1 MLYDKDRPHSTQS
14 FPAVFTQI
22 QAPRFHGVFDWNTM
36 GIALLYPQW
45 LAIAYSKN
53 KLLLIRESGS
63 KGRDWEGAS
72 LTPHSRTL
80 SASCCQPPAAL
91 LTTVVFKP
99 VLHRAAL
106 RKPTGHRLFPSFTNS
121 HFQNE
126 AQSKTFLV
134 KMSDIC
140 LRVNIIFMS
149 MASHLTS
156 LWNRGL
162 RQLRN
167 GGMLW
172 AFRSALA
179 RGKRSLFLSSLS
191 VSLSRVPVHGWIT
204 RILSYGSSLLVG
216 AGRLQWT
223 TILDI

>member
-1 MLYDKDRPHSTQS
+1 MRCCSFCSAATARSSISLNLLLCSWNLKIFNKMLYDKDRPHSTQS
-14 FPAVFTQI
+14 FPAVSTQI
-22 QAPRFHGVFDWNTM
+22 QAPGFHGLFDWNTM

-72 LTPHSRTL
+72 LTLHLRTP
-80 SASCCQPPAAL
+80 SARCCQPRVAL

-106 RKPTGHRLFPSFTNS
+106 REPTGHRLFPSFTNS
-121 HFQNE
+121 HSQNE
-126 AQSKTFLV
+126 AQYKTFLV

-140 LRVNIIFMS
+140 LRVNIIFIS

-167 GGMLW
+167 GGML
-172 AFRSALA
+172 
-179 RGKRSLFLSSLS
+179 
-191 VSLSRVPVHGWIT
+191 
-204 RILSYGSSLLVG
+204 
-216 AGRLQWT
+216 
-223 TILDI
+223 

>member
-1 MLYDKDRPHSTQS
+1 MRCCSFCSAATARSSICLNLLLCSWNLKIFNKMLYDKDRPHSTQS
-14 FPAVFTQI
+14 FPAVSTQI
-22 QAPRFHGVFDWNTM
+22 QAPGFHGLFDWNTM

-72 LTPHSRTL
+72 LTLHLRTL
-80 SASCCQPPAAL
+80 SARCCQLPVAL

-106 RKPTGHRLFPSFTNS
+106 REPTEHRLFPSFKNS

-126 AQSKTFLV
+126 AQCKTFLV

-140 LRVNIIFMS
+140 LRVNIIFIS

-167 GGMLW
+167 GGML
-172 AFRSALA
+172 
-179 RGKRSLFLSSLS
+179 
-191 VSLSRVPVHGWIT
+191 
-204 RILSYGSSLLVG
+204 
-216 AGRLQWT
+216 
-223 TILDI
+223 